1 MLVSYNDSM
10 KYQFLISC
18 LLVISLLFSS
28 ITLSQSNQE
37 LTSISDL
44 EHYDQRSISIKKSN
58 EEIIKIKV
66 LIADTNKKTKQGLM
80 HIESLPDNVGMLF
93 IFKPSRK
100 VSMWMKNTPQSLD
113 ILFIQSDGKIVN
125 IVKNTVPY
133 SLKSIA
139 SKGRVKW
146 VLEVKAGF
154 TDKQSIEVNDQLL
167 L

>member
-10 KYQFLISC
+10 KDQFLVSC
-18 LLVISLLFSS
+18 LLVTSLLFSS
-28 ITLSQSNQE
+28 VTLSQPNQE
-37 LTSISDL
+37 LISISDL
-44 EHYDQRSISIKKSN
+44 ENFDQRNIVIKKSN
-58 EEIIKIKV
+58 DQIININV

-80 HIESLPDNVGMLF
+80 YIESLPENIGMLF
-93 IFKPSRK
+93 IFKPART

-113 ILFIQSDGKIVN
+113 ILFIQSDGKIIN
-125 IVKNTVPY
+125 IVKNTDPY

-154 TDKQSIEVNDQLL
+154 TDKQSVEVGDQLVL
-167 L
+167 

>member
-1 MLVSYNDSM
+1 
-10 KYQFLISC
+10 
-18 LLVISLLFSS
+18 
-28 ITLSQSNQE
+28 
-37 LTSISDL
+37 
-44 EHYDQRSISIKKSN
+44 
-58 EEIIKIKV
+58 
-66 LIADTNKKTKQGLM
+66 M

-113 ILFIQSDGKIVN
+113 ILFIQPDGKIVN

>member
-1 MLVSYNDSM
+1 MLVSYNDNM
-10 KYQFLISC
+10 KYQSLTSC
-18 LLVISLLFSS
+18 LLLISLCFCSV
-28 ITLSQSNQE
+28 TLSQPNQE

-44 EHYDQRSISIKKSN
+44 ENYDQRSIAIKKSN
-58 EEIIKIKV
+58 DEIININV
-66 LIADTNKKTKQGLM
+66 LVADTNKKTKQGLM
-80 HIESLPDNVGMLF
+80 YIESLPDNVGMLF

-139 SKGRVKW
+139 YKGRVKW